1 MSDDAPKYISA
12 SKQRLLRAMQALAGH
27 ELEGLAPA
35 DLAKLIGCNAPDVT
49 RDMANLEHFGW
60 AERMQPTG
68 RWRLGPD
75 IVRIATRHMAALD
88 RAERRLT
95 EIKSRFGSS
104 ELDQVAHPSHR
115 LTTRQAA
122 QVFTDLI
129 EPDSSSRN

>member
-1 MSDDAPKYISA
+1 MSDDATKYVSEA
-12 SKQRLLRAMQALAGH
+12 QQRLLRLAQTLAGN
-27 ELEGLAPA
+27 ELEGLAPG
-35 DLAKLIGCNAPDVT
+35 DVAKLNACSPSQVT
-49 RDMANLEHFGW
+49 RDLANLKHFGW
-60 AERMQPTG
+60 AEQIQATG